1 MTDEP
6 THRVTLS
13 DVNYRIL
20 LDVLR
25 EGAKSGKVDPKT
37 AEAMLLAVGQG
48 HRALAA
54 KGGPSSGGTHDQYG
68 QPLEPT

>member
-6 THRVTLS
+6 THVITLS
-13 DVNYRIL
+13 DSNYKTL
-20 LDVLR
+20 LDVLSKGSER
-25 EGAKSGKVDPKT
+25 GDIDPKT

-54 KGGPSSGGTHDQYG
+54 KSEAPSGATHDQYG
-68 QPLEPT
+68 RPLEPA

>member
-6 THRVTLS
+6 THVITLS
-13 DVNYRIL
+13 DSNYKTL

-25 EGAKSGKVDPKT
+25 EASKRGDVHPKT
-37 AEAMLLAVGQG
+37 AEAILLAVGQG
-48 HRALAA
+48 HRAFAA
-54 KGGPSSGGTHDQYG
+54 KSGAPSGATHDQYG

>member
-6 THRVTLS
+6 THVITLS
-13 DVNYRIL
+13 DFNYKTL
-20 LDVLR
+20 LEVLR
-25 EGAKSGKVDPKT
+25 EGSDCGKVHSKT

-54 KGGPSSGGTHDQYG
+54 KGGALSGATHDQYG